1 MKRELL
7 SKVIG
12 DIDDRFIAEAYRPAW
27 PASDDPGKSI
37 HVKRKRFI
45 TLGLVAAILMTLS
58 VAAYALNQAV
68 GTPQAAQ
75 RVALQEIERWKELGL
90 LNQEVQ
96 FEGDADKIVEIQAH
110 KGSESYW
117 YGRFFNH
124 RYDVRWHLGPVNWR
138 DQTPPPELVR
148 RKYGCN
154 LSIDT
159 LTGKM
164 VAATIDARAD
174 EDAVA
179 VREDVIQKP
188 VDPLEP
194 RAGWVPDGTMY
205 FYDNFEDIF
214 PANMTV
220 DRFCTLL
227 AEYWGFSGYRL
238 AETVDGMYFDEPQ
251 RPVNPNTLLKD
262 MINTDH
268 RDNYYLTVFFEGDQ
282 PGAPMYIQLEQFPGY
297 VSLMV
302 GTGHAVG

>member
-7 SKVIG
+7 SKAIG
-12 DIDDRFIAEAYRPAW
+12 DIDDRFIAEAYRPAR
-27 PASDDPGKSI
+27 PAAGDSERKL
-37 HVKRKRFI
+37 HMKKRRFI

-58 VAAYALNQAV
+58 AAAYAINQAV

-90 LNQEVQ
+90 LNPEVA

-117 YGRFFNH
+117 YGRLFNH
-124 RYDVRWHLGPVNWR
+124 RYDVRWYLGPVNWR
-138 DQTPPPELVR
+138 NQAPPPELVK

-164 VAATIDARAD
+164 MAVTIDARAD

-179 VREDVIQKP
+179 VREDVIRKP

-194 RAGWVPDGTMY
+194 SAGWVPDGTMY
-205 FYDNFEDIF
+205 FYDNFTDIF
-214 PANMTV
+214 PADLTV
-220 DRFCTLL
+220 GRFCTLL

-251 RPVNPNTLLKD
+251 APVDPDTLLKD
-262 MINTDH
+262 LNDSTGA
-268 RDNYYLTVFFEGDQ
+268 NYYLTVFFDGDQ
-282 PGAPMYIQLEQFPGY
+282 EGAPMYIQLHQFPGY
-297 VSLMV
+297 VTIMV
-302 GTGHAVG
+302 GTDHAVG